1 MNTLLDCCPQCG
13 EAWPSKMPDWELIS
27 SSKLYKGQATLGR
40 LCASPRCGE
49 VFVTAHVDPNDRRDV
64 SDEAKQR
71 HTDRI
76 LNYDA
81 IKYLQDMIIKM
92 IDNQENMRDIQN
104 AILQNLLN
112 RGLIEAAFTE
122 EGTTIVRRAN

>member
-13 EAWPSKMPDWELIS
+13 EPWPSKMPDWELIS

-40 LCASPRCGE
+40 LCGSLRCGE
-49 VFVTAHVDPNDRRDV
+49 VFVTAYVDPNDRRDV

-71 HTDRI
+71 HTDRL

>member
-40 LCASPRCGE
+40 LCASCGE

-81 IKYLQDMIIKM
+81 TKYLQDMIIKM

-112 RGLIEAAFTE
+112 RGLIEATFTE

>member
-13 EAWPSKMPDWELIS
+13 EAWPDNTEWPLCS
-27 SSKLYKGQATLGR
+27 SSKLYKGRAYLSRDCAT
-40 LCASPRCGE
+40 CGE
-49 VFVTAHVDPNDRRDV
+49 VCVTADVDPNDRLDV

-81 IKYLQDMIIKM
+81 TKYLQDMIIRM
-92 IDNQENMRDIQN
+92 IHNQENMRDIQN

-112 RGLIEAAFTE
+112 RGLMEVTFIA
-122 EGTTIVRRAN
+122 EGTTMVRKVEE